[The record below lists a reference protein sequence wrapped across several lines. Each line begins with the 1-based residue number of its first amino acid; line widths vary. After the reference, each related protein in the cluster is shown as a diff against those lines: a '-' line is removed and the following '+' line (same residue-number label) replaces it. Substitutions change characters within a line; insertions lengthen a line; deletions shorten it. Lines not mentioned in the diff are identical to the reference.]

1 MAPAS
6 YLQSTSGTAFDG
18 AVFAGAAVY
27 FPVSGNG
34 TFAGTTLSVPA
45 GVHTMLVT
53 GLAPAAGY
61 TVSIQPGGGNVI
73 TIAPG
78 GTSIADSAGVLRLT
92 F

>member
-1 MAPAS
+1 
-6 YLQSTSGTAFDG
+6 
-18 AVFAGAAVY
+18 
-27 FPVSGNG
+27 
-34 TFAGTTLSVPA
+34 
-45 GVHTMLVT
+45 MLVT